1 MYILCL
7 IKNLWKKDKVM
18 KDRVI
23 VLGSSGGAPTK
34 RRNCTSFILAKET
47 YGIMFDCGEG
57 TQRQMIHA
65 GYKLSRLKYI
75 FISHM
80 HFDHIGGLI
89 PMLSTKSMFGID
101 NRITILGPPGIKAFI
116 DFNLAAANSGF
127 SFEYEVEEIGD
138 GKIYELEGFKVEICL
153 LNHRLT
159 SYGFRIKFDDTPGNI
174 IPEKLAEFGLSEGP
188 VCGRLKKGE
197 SVTLEN
203 GRVITLDDV
212 GTGKKEG
219 MTIAFLGDTYLCKGM
234 YKCMDKADLAI
245 AESTFLEEEGDR
257 AVKRTHLTAK
267 MTGNVAE
274 RSGVKE
280 LLLYH
285 FSASYPFV
293 EDFRKECS
301 EKFSGKIYLAHDLK
315 IIEI

>member
-1 MYILCL
+1 
-7 IKNLWKKDKVM
+7 M

-34 RRNCTSFILAKET
+34 RRNCTSFIYAKET

-65 GYKLSRLKYI
+65 GYKLSKLKYI

-101 NRITILGPPGIKAFI
+101 SKITIFGPGGIKAFI
-116 DFNLAAANSGF
+116 DFNLSVANSGF
-127 SFEYEVEEIGD
+127 SFEYDVEEIED
-138 GKIYELEGFKVEICL
+138 GKVYELEGFRAEVHL

-159 SYGFRIKFDDTPGNI
+159 SYGFRIKFDDNPGNI
-174 IPEKLAEFGLSEGP
+174 IPDKLKEYGLTEGP

-197 SVTLEN
+197 SVTLED
-203 GRVITLDDV
+203 GRTITLDDV
-212 GTGKKEG
+212 GTENKTG
-219 MTIAFLGDTYLCKGM
+219 MTLAFLGDTYLCKGM

-245 AESTFLEEEGDR
+245 AESTFLEEEAER
-257 AVKRTHLTAK
+257 ALKRTHLTAK

-301 EKFSGKIYLAHDLK
+301 EKFSGKIYLANDLK